1 MEGSFI
7 HTDPLPLKW
16 LALVH
21 FAVLTCK
28 YDQFFVSCAQLVFL
42 EVLYP
47 DKIVAFLDLTL
58 SLHCFFTS
66 TCLQIPYISTE
77 KAGENFG
84 EFKKMKKIT
93 HSHYIGGKSQRKL
106 SHTSVE
112 QVMDPT

>member
-21 FAVLTCK
+21 FAVLTHK

-42 EVLYP
+42 EVLYH

-58 SLHCFFTS
+58 SLHCFQLFELAEIFAS
-66 TCLQIPYISTE
+66 LFCGDVRDL
-77 KAGENFG
+77 
-84 EFKKMKKIT
+84 
-93 HSHYIGGKSQRKL
+93 
-106 SHTSVE
+106 
-112 QVMDPT
+112 